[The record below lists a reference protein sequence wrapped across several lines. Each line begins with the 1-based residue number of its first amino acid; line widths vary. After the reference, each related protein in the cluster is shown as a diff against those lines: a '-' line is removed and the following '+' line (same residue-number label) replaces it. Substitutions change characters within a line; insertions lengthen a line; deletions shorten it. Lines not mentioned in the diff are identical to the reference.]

1 MAITLQLPDG
11 VETTL
16 DVDDITIGAEHECD
30 VTLAGDERIRP
41 QHARIF
47 LDADQWVVESL
58 SGGLIQVGDGSPA
71 GDHVLRP
78 GDVIRLG
85 PTGPEI
91 IFQPLAEVDQHAS
104 VPAAVLPVETEPV
117 QESTIVEAELVECV
131 APEETAIIDEP
142 TISEEEPVPVA
153 DKAPPPVASKTIA
166 SKLAGGAF
174 SIRGPVLSGIESTDL
189 IMNRMTS
196 AARQTGK
203 TLAEW
208 EGQLLV
214 ESAPPRS
221 K

>member
-1 MAITLQLPDG
+1 MAITLQLPNG
-11 VETTL
+11 TETTL
-16 DVDDITIGAEHECD
+16 DADDITIGAEPDCD
-30 VTLAGDERIRP
+30 VTLAEDERIQPR
-41 QHARIF
+41 HARIF
-47 LDADQWVVESL
+47 LDADQRVIESL

-71 GDHVLRP
+71 SDHVLRP

-91 IFQPLAEVDQHAS
+91 IFQPLAEVDEHIS
-104 VPAAVLPVETEPV
+104 SPAAVSPIETEPA
-117 QESTIVEAELVECV
+117 QDDNIVEAELVELI
-131 APEETAIIDEP
+131 ASEETAIIDEP
-142 TISEEEPVPVA
+142 PISEEEPAPVA
-153 DKAPPPVASKTIA
+153 AKAPPTIA
-166 SKLAGGAF
+166 SKIAGGAF

-189 IMNRMTS
+189 IMNRMTAS
-196 AARQTGK
+196 ARRTGK